1 MWKYKQVGKIM
12 KKRTLRVV
20 SCLIALF
27 MIAGCAKTKVQRQP
41 VETGNLPRPAT
52 IWVHDFAA
60 TSADL
65 PAHSSLAG
73 EHAEHGTPQTAEQIA
88 EGRKLGAEIQTEL
101 VSLIREMGMPA
112 TQATQGTTPRIN
124 DLVIQ
129 GYIVSFQ
136 EGDARKRVLVGIG
149 SGSSELNVAVE
160 GFQVTAQGLRKLGS
174 GTTDAAGNKMP
185 GGLVGA
191 AAWAATANPLGL
203 IVGTGMKVVEEKTGS
218 SKVEGRAQQ
227 TAKEIAK
234 VLETRF
240 KEEGW
245 IE

>member
-1 MWKYKQVGKIM
+1 MGKKNQSCKNYQNRLLII
-12 KKRTLRVV
+12 V
-20 SCLIALF
+20 SFLIAIVLA
-27 MIAGCAKTKVQRQP
+27 AGCAKTKVDRQP
-41 VETGNLPRPAT
+41 VETGKLPQPAT

-60 TSADL
+60 TPDEL

-73 EHAEHGTPQTAEQIA
+73 EHAEHGTPQTAEQIT

-101 VSLIREMGMPA
+101 VSLIREMGMHA
-112 TQATQGTTPRIN
+112 THATKGTTPRIN

-136 EGDARKRVLVGIG
+136 EGEASKRVLVGMG

-160 GFQVTAQGLRKLGS
+160 GFQVTDQGLRKLGS
-174 GTTDAAGNKMP
+174 GTSAAGGNKMP

-218 SKVEGRAQQ
+218 SKVEERTQQ

-234 VLETRF
+234 ALEMRF
-240 KEEGW
+240 KEQGW
-245 IE
+245 ID